1 MSECISKEKKK
12 FVANFTRLDLLEF
25 VCSLVDRLLITS
37 PLDLSQF
44 AFRLSRSIVMVVVGI
59 TRAVICRT
67 MRDVEPVV
75 GEVHFYLDVEYR
87 KTGKQ
92 CLGWENDDL

>member
-1 MSECISKEKKK
+1 M
-12 FVANFTRLDLLEF
+12 
-25 VCSLVDRLLITS
+25 
-37 PLDLSQF
+37 
-44 AFRLSRSIVMVVVGI
+44 VMVGI

-75 GEVHFYLDVEYR
+75 GHFEGEMHFYLDVEYR